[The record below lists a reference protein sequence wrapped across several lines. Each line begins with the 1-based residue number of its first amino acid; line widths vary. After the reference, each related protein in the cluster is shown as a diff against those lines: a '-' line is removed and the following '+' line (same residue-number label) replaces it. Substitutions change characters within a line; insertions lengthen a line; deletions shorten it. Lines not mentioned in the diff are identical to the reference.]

1 MQIEVGARYELTE
14 KLKADFSVFY
24 INKYNMTRSL
34 AYKGDVIGGETLDK
48 NVTGQV
54 GRMDSRGFDVELT
67 YTPIPGMTLMTGYA
81 FTNAKVRE
89 MAKNKWMDSDA
100 TKGKQYPRIP
110 KNTFFVLGDYTVVK
124 GVLRGFGVNFDVDFQ
139 DKVYRNNAN
148 SSYFDAYWLANL
160 GFSYRLHNG
169 IRLGLNIKN
178 LFDKEYF
185 NQSLGNQ
192 MVPSQPRNYMA
203 SLQYSF

>member
-1 MQIEVGARYELTE
+1 
-14 KLKADFSVFY
+14 
-24 INKYNMTRSL
+24 
-34 AYKGDVIGGETLDK
+34 
-48 NVTGQV
+48 
-54 GRMDSRGFDVELT
+54 
-67 YTPIPGMTLMTGYA
+67 
-81 FTNAKVRE
+81 
-89 MAKNKWMDSDA
+89 MDSDA